1 MTLSINRLPRFW
13 PVLAA
18 LGTTVPLWGVAI
30 PPLIDLPG
38 HMGRWRIMLA
48 PEAPMLARSF
58 AFRWDLVGNLGAD
71 LPMALLG
78 PLIGLEPATW
88 LLAALTI
95 ALTALAL
102 LLLSARVHGR
112 PGPAV
117 LLALPLAHGYAFQL
131 GFLNFCLA
139 QAGALLALVA
149 WLGPERRRA
158 QHWLVFAPLGLGLW
172 LAHAMAWGLF
182 GLAAFASWLAR
193 RRLAG
198 DRWPAAIGGAVLA
211 CLPLALPLLP
221 MLARSV
227 PGEALT
233 TGWFLWPMKAQWLV
247 SPFRDRWQGLEV
259 ASMAALFL
267 VPLLVTARHP
277 LRASPLLLWPAML
290 CGAAFLLLP
299 FWVMGSG
306 YADMRALPFAAMLAL
321 VAVDAQGA
329 GRRWLG
335 IAGGLFLAV
344 RLVAVTTSFQMYD
357 QAWRRELVALDRL
370 PRHASL
376 LVIVNSEC
384 WFDWHLSRLQHVGAL
399 ATVRRDAFTNDH
411 FLLEGAQTLRL
422 RRQDIGRYRENPSQL
437 DVPAHCDAEPY
448 AQLAATLADFPR
460 AGFDHVWTIGF
471 PPRADRPADLVP
483 LWSDGRSTL
492 YRVSR

>member
-1 MTLSINRLPRFW
+1 MTLSLDRLPRSW

-18 LGTTVPLWGVAI
+18 IGMTVPLWGVAI

-78 PLIGLEPATW
+78 PLIGIEPATW

-112 PGPAV
+112 AGPAV

-139 QAGALLALVA
+139 QGLALLALVA
-149 WLGPERRRA
+149 WLAPERPALR
-158 QHWLVFAPLGLGLW
+158 HWLLFVPIGCGLW

-182 GLAAFASWLAR
+182 GLAAFAAWLAR

-198 DRWPAAIGGAVLA
+198 DGWPAAVRAAVLA
-211 CLPLALPLLP
+211 CMPLALPLLV
-221 MLARSV
+221 MLARGT

-233 TGWFLWPMKAQWLV
+233 TGWFHWPMKAQWLV
-247 SPFRDRWQGLEV
+247 SPFRDRWKLLDV
-259 ASMAALFL
+259 ASMAAMFL
-267 VPLLVTARHP
+267 IPLHIMARHP
-277 LRASPLLLWPAML
+277 LRVSPLLSWPAL
-290 CGAAFLLLP
+290 ACGAAFLLLP

-321 VAVDAQGA
+321 VAVDGA
-329 GRRWLG
+329 GPARRWLAL
-335 IAGGLFLAV
+335 AGGLFLAL
-344 RLVAVTTSFQMYD
+344 RLVAVTVSFQLYD
-357 QAWRRELVALDRL
+357 RDWRRQLAALDAL
-370 PRHASL
+370 PRNASL

-384 WFDWHLSRLQHVGAL
+384 WFDWHLSRRQHLGAL
-399 ATVRRDAFTNDH
+399 ATERRDAFTNDH

-422 RRQDIGRYRENPSQL
+422 IRSDLGRYRENPSQL
-437 DVPAHCDAEPY
+437 DVPARCDDPTYAEIDT
-448 AQLAATLADFPR
+448 TLRDFPR

-471 PPRADRPADLVP
+471 GPRTGRPPDLAPV
-483 LWSDGRSTL
+483 WQDGTSTL
-492 YRVSR
+492 YRVRR